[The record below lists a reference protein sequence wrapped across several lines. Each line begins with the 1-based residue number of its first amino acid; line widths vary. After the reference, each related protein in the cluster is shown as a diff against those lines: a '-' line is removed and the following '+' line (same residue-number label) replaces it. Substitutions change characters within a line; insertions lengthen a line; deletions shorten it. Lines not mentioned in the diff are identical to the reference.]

1 MPPNDYTY
9 DVFLSFPHDP
19 KWVGWVRNIFE
30 PILRQ
35 ELTEEIGDR
44 TAEIYI
50 AKDVM
55 SPGAP
60 WPIELARSHAR
71 SRTMFALCTNT
82 YRYRE
87 WCQIEFSLMRAR
99 EESCGFRTPDNPNSL
114 LVPGIGQDCE
124 DSPDFLSGIEP
135 IDLKSHAFP
144 EMPERSLEMLELR
157 KRIQVIAASL
167 AKGIRSCPSFDPTW
181 ETMTCSHFLD
191 LFRKQNPRA
200 SLKSPPRMDGR

>member
-1 MPPNDYTY
+1 MSDNDYIY

-19 KWVGWVRNIFE
+19 KWVRWVTNIFE
-30 PILRQ
+30 PLLRE
-35 ELTEEIGDR
+35 ELTDEIGNR
-44 TAEIYI
+44 SAQIYV
-50 AKDVM
+50 AKNVM
-55 SPGAP
+55 SGGDT
-60 WPIELARSHAR
+60 WPIELAQCHAR

-82 YRYRE
+82 YRYKD
-87 WCQIEFSLMRAR
+87 WCQIEFSMMRAR
-99 EESCGFRTPDNPNSL
+99 EETYGFRTPDNPNFL

-144 EMPERSLEMLELR
+144 EMPERSLEMCELR
-157 KRIQVIAASL
+157 KQIQAIAASL

-191 LFRKQNPRA
+191 LFKKQNPLA
-200 SLKSPPRMDGR
+200 SLTSPPRMDGK